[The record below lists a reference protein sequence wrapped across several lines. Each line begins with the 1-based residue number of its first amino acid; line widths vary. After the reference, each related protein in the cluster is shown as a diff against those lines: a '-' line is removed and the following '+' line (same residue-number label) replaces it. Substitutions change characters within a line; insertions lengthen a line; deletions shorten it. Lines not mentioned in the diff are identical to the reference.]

1 MDKAAILAK
10 INTDQRWLE
19 RAIIALDDRQTADE
33 RAAGQTTHDND
44 KGWNA
49 YDASLGTYLANYLRS
64 GRHLSGAWNDKAR
77 RMVRKY
83 CGQLARIAAA
93 KQAARQHADSALA
106 ALDA

>member
-19 RAIIALDDRQTADE
+19 RAILALDARQTEDE
-33 RAAGQTTHDND
+33 RQSGQTVHDND

-64 GRHLSGAWNDKAR
+64 GRHLSGQWVTKAR
-77 RMVRKY
+77 NMVRKY
-83 CGQLARIAAA
+83 AGQLARIAAA
-93 KQAARQHADSALA
+93 KQAAKQHAEAALA
-106 ALDA
+106 ALDV